1 MILVVNLEDGKSEPD
16 LLKKVSEFCKYHK
29 VKSRNIAAGRCNM
42 VVEVRSA
49 KEYDMVQAI
58 ESMKGVESVSLVA
71 HDGEVTF

>member
-1 MILVVNLEDGKSEPD
+1 
-16 LLKKVSEFCKYHK
+16 
-29 VKSRNIAAGRCNM
+29 M